1 MIIAHDSSSKWKWA
15 VRWKIKKTSLK
26 INKTVHWSWKFQ
38 VKISIYINLGR
49 FSLFIGRFYL
59 WLVNKSEAK
68 TKKVFNYKISIRFQR
83 TKDSNLSSKGMKR
96 ILKKKQKLMIF
107 IFKTFSAIQ
116 NQIKNS
122 KDWRQHGKEP
132 ARQGIYELTTQSAT
146 ELFNCPGGLGGLVH
160 ERSKAWSNLWIPH
173 FRELVS
179 KNVTSYALQH
189 HVTITPSLKLIIF
202 CHEWNNN
209 I

>member
-132 ARQGIYELTTQSAT
+132 ARQGIYELTTQGAT
-146 ELFNCPGGLGGLVH
+146 RGTLEQFMNPLFQRIGLQKCDYIRATTPRDYHTLA
-160 ERSKAWSNLWIPH
+160 KAD
-173 FRELVS
+173 
-179 KNVTSYALQH
+179 
-189 HVTITPSLKLIIF
+189 
-202 CHEWNNN
+202 N
-209 I
+209 ILPWMK